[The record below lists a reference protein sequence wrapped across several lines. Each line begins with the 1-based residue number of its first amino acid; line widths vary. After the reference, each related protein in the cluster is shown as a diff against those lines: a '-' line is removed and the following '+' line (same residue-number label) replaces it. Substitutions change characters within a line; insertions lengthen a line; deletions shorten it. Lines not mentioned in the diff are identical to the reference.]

1 MAGLQNRL
9 PFYVLIP
16 RQWQEGSFVTG
27 KKNISEAVLFFG
39 LFFFFCRRKI
49 EAGEGKKKEL
59 GGWCGWLRSLE
70 SVTWLPAGDLQHP
83 PALPRPCLLD
93 VLRLHLSTRPIHQHF
108 ITLLSLR
115 SESLISPV
123 FVCSIQIFFAFQ
135 LLLPNPSL
143 SLSRLLYYSH
153 YNPIFSLFS
162 SYLSLCS
169 TEILVIHFFSLHLL
183 FSLCCLLRW
192 TYFFS
197 SPSSEALIFF
207 RLALEPHPSLQIT
220 HPIWT
225 CALRTAHTNTTSI
238 IVQCNSIT

>member
-27 KKNISEAVLFFG
+27 KKNISEAVLFFV
-39 LFFFFCRRKI
+39 FFFFLPEKNRSRRRKKKRIRWVMWVI
-49 EAGEGKKKEL
+49 EISWVSDVAPC
-59 GGWCGWLRSLE
+59 WRSPTPPCPP
-70 SVTWLPAGDLQHP
+70 SSLPPRCAQTSSLHSAHTS
-83 PALPRPCLLD
+83 ALHHSALAPDRITHFPRVCLLHPNILCFSIAPSKSLTLAVSLV
-93 VLRLHLSTRPIHQHF
+93 VLLALQSY
-108 ITLLSLR
+108 
-115 SESLISPV
+115 
-123 FVCSIQIFFAFQ
+123 IFFVFI
-135 LLLPNPSL
+135 LSISVFYRDPS
-143 SLSRLLYYSH
+143 YS
-153 YNPIFSLFS
+153 
-162 SYLSLCS
+162 
-169 TEILVIHFFSLHLL
+169 FFSLHLL

-238 IVQCNSIT
+238 IVQCNSIN